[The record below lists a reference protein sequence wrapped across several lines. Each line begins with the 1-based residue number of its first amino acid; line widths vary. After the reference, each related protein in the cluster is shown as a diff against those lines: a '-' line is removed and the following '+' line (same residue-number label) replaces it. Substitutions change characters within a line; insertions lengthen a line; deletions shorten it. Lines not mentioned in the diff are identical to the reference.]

1 MRTDNPART
10 WIGWTVVV
18 AGLALALAR
27 FIRYIEVVTDVDVAF
42 TASLAWWGMFVAGLG
57 LILYGLVDELEGSEF
72 GPSTQAWAALLVGLL
87 ILTIMPASP
96 APGAELRDMF
106 GGMFGL
112 IL

>member
-1 MRTDNPART
+1 MQTDNPART
-10 WIGWTVVV
+10 WLGWTVVV

-42 TASLAWWGMFVAGLG
+42 TSSLAWWGMFVAGLG
-57 LILYGLVDELEGSEF
+57 LILFGLVDEIEGREF

-87 ILTIMPASP
+87 ILALMPASP

-106 GGMFGL
+106 RGMLG
-112 IL
+112 